1 MLACGAAALFH
12 QVFSRRSS
20 TSSTSSNDSGTPVD
34 LLDEPSLPP
43 GASAGLFYANGATGY
58 KVKPETSLLQ
68 VLVYSKLPEWCAYF
82 PLICICILNTK
93 YSIRTY
99 LSSWLCMNVKIV
111 SSSLF
116 SVDSCT

>member
-1 MLACGAAALFH
+1 LAAELANSWLVLACGAAALFH

-58 KVKPETSLLQ
+58 QVKPETGILQ
-68 VLVYSKLPEWCAYF
+68 VFVYSKLP
-82 PLICICILNTK
+82 
-93 YSIRTY
+93 
-99 LSSWLCMNVKIV
+99 
-111 SSSLF
+111 
-116 SVDSCT
+116 